1 MSYVI
6 LEHSQQMTRRTFLLG
21 AGKTVL
27 MLGLVGRIYQLQILE
42 SHRYQT
48 LSDEN
53 RIAFRLIPAPRGRIL
68 DRWGKAL
75 VSNENSF
82 QVVLLAEKAPDLE
95 EAIRSLQTFIDL
107 SETDTEQLLQNLS
120 QKSSSLV
127 PLLIKDQL
135 SWEEVSAIE
144 TNREVLPG
152 VVVEVGQQR
161 RYLYDDAIAHL
172 IGYVGYPSKQEA
184 AQYKSS
190 KIPGFYLG
198 KAGVEKVCNDAL
210 QGLEGSRSVEINA
223 RRQVVRDLGYQAPK
237 IGRDLSLS
245 LDHRLQLYAAQRL
258 QEFPSAATAVLNAKT
273 GEILAFVSS
282 PSFNPNLFVRGIS
295 KTVWKDVT
303 ENPYNPLLNK
313 VMSGL
318 YAPGSTL
325 KMLVALA
332 ALSEEAILP
341 TQRISCTGYST
352 VHNHRFHCWAHKTGG
367 HGPVNVYEALM
378 CSCDV
383 FFYETGRRLGIE
395 RLLPFLQA
403 FGLGQRF
410 FEDFPGEKAGLLPSP
425 AWKREHRKARWTVSD
440 TLLTSIGQGM
450 ILSTPLQLAVM
461 AARLATGTMV
471 SPSYLLTREQPS
483 KIFPDIPLKI
493 LPEHMELVRNG
504 MIGAVNDP
512 RGTAYN
518 WRIPYA
524 HAEMAGKT
532 GTSQVRR
539 ISLED
544 RKAGRT
550 KTTHLPWHEREHA
563 LFCGY
568 APLHDPRYSIAVLI
582 EHGGSGGSVAT
593 PVARDILWMAQKL
606 EKEKALDL

>member
-21 AGKTVL
+21 AGKAVL
-27 MLGLVGRIYQLQILE
+27 MLGLVGRVYQLQILE
-42 SHRYQT
+42 RHRYQT

-68 DRWGKAL
+68 DRWGTPL

-82 QVVLLAEKAPDLE
+82 QVVLLAEKVPDLE
-95 EAIRSLQTFIDL
+95 EAIRNLQAFIDL
-107 SETDTEQLLQNLS
+107 SGIDTELLLQQLI

-127 PLLIKDQL
+127 PILIKDNL
-135 SWEEVSAIE
+135 RWEEVSAIE
-144 TNREVLPG
+144 TNREALPG
-152 VVVEVGQQR
+152 IVVEVGQQR
-161 RYLYDDAIAHL
+161 RYLYDDAIAHF

-184 AQYKSS
+184 AQHKSS
-190 KIPGFYLG
+190 RIPGFYLG
-198 KAGVEKVCNDAL
+198 KTGIEKVCDEAL
-210 QGLEGSRSVEINA
+210 QGVEGSRSVEINA
-223 RRQVVRDLGYQAPK
+223 SRHVVRDLGYQAPQV
-237 IGRDLSLS
+237 GQDLSLS
-245 LDHRLQLYAAQRL
+245 LDHRLQVYAAQRL
-258 QEFPSAATAVLNAKT
+258 EAFPSAATAVLNART

-282 PSFNPNLFVRGIS
+282 PSFNPNLFIRGIS
-295 KTVWKDVT
+295 KTVWKEVT

-313 VMSGL
+313 VISGL

-332 ALSEEAILP
+332 ALAEEAILP
-341 TQRISCTGYST
+341 AQRIACTGYIT

-383 FFYETGRRLGIE
+383 FFYEVGRRLGIE

-425 AWKREHRKARWTVSD
+425 AWKRQHRKAHWTVSD
-440 TLLTSIGQGM
+440 TILTSIGQGM

-461 AARLATGTMV
+461 TARLATGTMV
-471 SPSYLLTREQPS
+471 SPSYMLDKEHSTKS
-483 KIFPDIPLKI
+483 FPDIPLKI
-493 LPEHMELVRNG
+493 LPEHLELVRKG
-504 MIGAVNDP
+504 MEGAVNDP
-512 RGTAYN
+512 RGTGYH

-524 HAEMAGKT
+524 YAEMAGKT

-606 EKEKALDL
+606 EKEKTVAL